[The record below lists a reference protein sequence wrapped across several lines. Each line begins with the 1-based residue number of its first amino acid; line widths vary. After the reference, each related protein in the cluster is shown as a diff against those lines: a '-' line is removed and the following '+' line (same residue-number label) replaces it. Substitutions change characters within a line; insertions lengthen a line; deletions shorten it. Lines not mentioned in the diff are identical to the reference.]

1 MAGISK
7 LLTEGLKARIRR
19 PSLFSK
25 LTTVD
30 DLIAT
35 GFFKNGMRMGWSG
48 FTGVGYPK
56 ITPIALAEYVEKNN
70 LQGKLRF
77 DLYVGAS
84 TAAETEDRWA
94 RNGMISRRYP
104 YQVGKDVQ
112 KEINANRI
120 LFADK
125 HLSEFPLDLVSG
137 YYTLDKMGNSME
149 KLDVVIVEAT
159 AITEEGHIIP
169 GASVGATPEIVQ
181 SAANIIIEVNT
192 ILPSFEG
199 LHDITIGKFA
209 PYKFPNL
216 IQRVDDRVG
225 TPYIP
230 IDDDKVIAVIE
241 STKLDKTSDCELQ
254 DDVSHR
260 IANNIL
266 EFFEHEVTMGR
277 LPIHLL
283 PLQSGVGNIANA
295 IIGGLADGPFTDVEV
310 WTEVIQDTFL
320 DFWEHHKLSFASATS
335 VAFSPAGFKRFYEM
349 WDDLKDR
356 LVLRSQ
362 SVSNSP
368 EIIRRLGVI
377 AMNTPVELDIYGHAN
392 STHVCG
398 TRMLNGLGGSND
410 FLRNAKLSIMHTPST
425 RPTKKDPIGIS
436 CVVPMCSHI
445 DQTEHD
451 LDVLVTEHGLA
462 DVRGLAP
469 VERAKLT
476 IDKCAHP
483 DYRPILKE
491 YFDMAEK
498 KCMLIGAAHEPQM
511 LDKVFKMHLNVMSEE
526 NTMRIKSW

>member
-1 MAGISK
+1 MTLISK
-7 LLTEGLKARIRR
+7 LMTDGLMARIRR
-19 PSLFSK
+19 PSLFNK

-30 DLIAT
+30 DLIDS
-35 GFFKNGMRMGWSG
+35 GFFKNGMRVGWSG

-56 ITPIALAEYVEKNN
+56 VTPIALAEYVEKNN

-84 TAAETEDRWA
+84 TASETEDRWA
-94 RNGMISRRYP
+94 KNDMISRRYP
-104 YQVGKDVQ
+104 YQVGKHVQ
-112 KEINANRI
+112 KGINTNRI

-137 YYTLDKMGNSME
+137 YYTLEKKGNVIE

-181 SAANIIIEVNT
+181 SAAHVIIEVNT
-192 ILPSFEG
+192 VLPNFEG
-199 LHDITIGKFA
+199 LHDITLSKFA
-209 PYKFPNL
+209 PYKLPNL

-230 IDDDKVIAVIE
+230 IDSDKVVAIIE
-241 STKLDKTSDCELQ
+241 STKLDRTLESEPQ
-254 DDVSHR
+254 DDISHK

-266 EFFEHEVTMGR
+266 EFLEHEVTMGR

-335 VAFSPAGFKRFYEM
+335 VSFSPDGFKRFYEM
-349 WDDLKDR
+349 WDHLKDR

-368 EIIRRLGVI
+368 EIIRRLGTI
-377 AMNTPVELDIYGHAN
+377 AMNTPFDIYGHAN

-398 TRMLNGLGGSND
+398 TRMLNGIGGSND

-469 VERAKLT
+469 VERARL
-476 IDKCAHP
+476 IINNCAHP
-483 DYRPILKE
+483 DYKHILKD

-498 KCMLIGAAHEPQM
+498 KCMLTAVAHEPQM
-511 LDKVFKMHLNVMSEE
+511 LDIVFKMHLNVMGEE